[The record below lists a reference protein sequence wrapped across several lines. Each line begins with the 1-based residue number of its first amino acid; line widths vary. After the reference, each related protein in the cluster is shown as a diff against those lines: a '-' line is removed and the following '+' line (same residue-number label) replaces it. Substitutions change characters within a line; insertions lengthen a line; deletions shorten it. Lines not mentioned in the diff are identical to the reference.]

1 MKKRIF
7 IAMQYME
14 IGGVE
19 RSLVGLLDAL
29 DYRRVEVDLFLYR
42 HSGELMGLIPPEV
55 NLLPEVAAY
64 TTLTRPIADI
74 VREGHVGI
82 ALGRLRARHEAR
94 RFGRRAGPEAGENYS
109 VYQYVADATTPLL
122 PDVGRGVYDLAISF
136 IAPHNIVR
144 DRVRA
149 RRKVAWIHT
158 DYSGVAIDVARE
170 LPVWDSFDVI
180 AAISADARERF
191 LATVPVAPSK
201 VVVVENILSV
211 EAVRRQA
218 ALEHPLLEGGVK
230 LLTVGRFCYPKAF
243 DNAVRIC
250 AGLVAGGLPV
260 KWYAI
265 GYGDR
270 APIERA
276 IGECGMEEHFI
287 VLGKKANPYPWIAAC
302 DIYVQPSRY
311 EGKAV
316 TVREA
321 QVLGRP
327 VVITAFAT
335 SRSQLRDGVDGV
347 IVPMDIEG
355 AVSGIRSL
363 VENRELLQ
371 TLSQNTAASD
381 YSNAGEVEKIYQLL

>member
-1 MKKRIF
+1 
-7 IAMQYME
+7 MQYME

-19 RSLVGLLDAL
+19 RSLVGLLGAL

-42 HSGELMGLIPPEV
+42 HSGELMGMIPPRV

-64 TTLTRPIADI
+64 TTLTRPIAEI
-74 VREGHVGI
+74 LRQGWVGI
-82 ALGRLRARHEAR
+82 AAGRMVAKARAWLFGLRCGGA
-94 RFGRRAGPEAGENYS
+94 AGDNYS
-109 VYQYVADATTPLL
+109 IYQYVADATTPLL
-122 PDVGRGVYDLAISF
+122 PDVGNGVYDLAVSF

-170 LPVWDSFDVI
+170 LPVWDSYDAI
-180 AAISADARERF
+180 AAISDDARERF
-191 LATVPVAPSK
+191 LAKVPVAPSK
-201 VVVVENILSV
+201 VVVIENILSV

-218 ALEHPLLEGGVK
+218 RAEHPRLEGGIK
-230 LLTVGRFCYPKAF
+230 ILTVGRFCYPKAF

-260 KWYAI
+260 MWYAI

-270 APIERA
+270 APIDRA
-276 IGECGMEEHFI
+276 IAECGMERHFVI
-287 VLGKKANPYPWIAAC
+287 LGKKENPYPWIAAC

-321 QVLGRP
+321 QALGRP
-327 VVITAFAT
+327 VAITAFAT
-335 SRSQLRDGVDGV
+335 SASQLRDGVDGV
-347 IVPMDIEG
+347 IVPMDIAG
-355 AVSGIRSL
+355 AVRGIRSL
-363 VENRELLQ
+363 IENPALIERLRK
-371 TLSQNTAASD
+371 NTAATD
-381 YSNAGEVEKIYQLL
+381 YGNRGEVSKIYDMIP

>member
-7 IAMQYME
+7 VAMQYME

-29 DYRRVEVDLFLYR
+29 DYGRVEVDLFLYR
-42 HSGELMGLIPPEV
+42 HSGELMSMIPPGV
-55 NLLPEVAAY
+55 NLLPEIAAY
-64 TTLTRPIADI
+64 TTLTRPIARI
-74 VREGHVGI
+74 VREGHLGI
-82 ALGRLRARHEAR
+82 ALGRLRARREAR
-94 RFGRRAGPEAGENYS
+94 RFGRGGVKGENAS

-122 PDVGRGVYDLAISF
+122 PDIGRGEYDLAISF

-144 DRVRA
+144 DKVRA

-158 DYSGVAIDVARE
+158 DYSNVAIDVARE
-170 LPVWDSFDVI
+170 GPVWDSFDTI

-191 LATVPVAPSK
+191 LDAVPVAPSK
-201 VVVVENILSV
+201 VVVIENILSV

-218 ALEHPLLEGGVK
+218 ALEHPRLEGEIR

-250 AGLVAGGLPV
+250 AGLVAQGLPV
-260 KWYAI
+260 RWYAI
-265 GYGDR
+265 GYGDS

-276 IGECGMEEHFI
+276 IAECGMEEHFI

-335 SRSQLRDGVDGV
+335 SASQLRDGIDGV
-347 IVPMDIEG
+347 IVPIDTEG
-355 AVSGIRSL
+355 AARGIQAL
-363 VENRELLQ
+363 IENPAMLETVR
-371 TLSQNTAASD
+371 QNCAATD
-381 YSNAGEVEKIYQLL
+381 YSNRAEVEKIYAML